1 MAFEHTS
8 VLLKETIEGL
18 EIKPEGI
25 YVDGTLG
32 GAGHSREIAARLL
45 AGGRLVGIDQDEAAI
60 QAAGQRL
67 ADFGDRVTIVRSNYR
82 DTDRKSVV

>member
-18 EIKPEGI
+18 EIKPEGT

-32 GAGHSREIAARLL
+32 GEIGRASCRE
-45 AGGRLVGIDQDEAAI
+45 
-60 QAAGQRL
+60 
-67 ADFGDRVTIVRSNYR
+67 RV
-82 DTDRKSVV
+82 